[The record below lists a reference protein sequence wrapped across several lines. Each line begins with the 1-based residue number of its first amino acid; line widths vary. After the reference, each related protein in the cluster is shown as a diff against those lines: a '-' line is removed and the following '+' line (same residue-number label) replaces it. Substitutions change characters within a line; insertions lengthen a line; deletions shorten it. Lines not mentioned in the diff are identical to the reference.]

1 MIESYSALFQQ
12 TIIKCI
18 LAFDLDET
26 KFGLLDKTVK
36 LPPMFQMRNMNS
48 VGQNTRLKARYIH
61 SRNAPPPKGSGH
73 NTTTIAQ
80 NWFWNPRGNHS
91 ETTRLHL
98 HHTSKQINKS
108 IDEHGEESTTGK
120 QETSILQVVGHL
132 QTEDRAEQQ
141 ASSHLRPIPSSTQP
155 AT

>member
-1 MIESYSALFQQ
+1 LFQQ

-26 KFGLLDKTVK
+26 KFGLLDKTDK

-73 NTTTIAQ
+73 NTTTIA
-80 NWFWNPRGNHS
+80 
-91 ETTRLHL
+91 
-98 HHTSKQINKS
+98 
-108 IDEHGEESTTGK
+108 
-120 QETSILQVVGHL
+120 
-132 QTEDRAEQQ
+132 
-141 ASSHLRPIPSSTQP
+141 
-155 AT
+155 